1 MSFLFN
7 VDQNTLSRQSRPSFE
22 RYPRIELDLN
32 RMSSGNNTY
41 SIALNLSGA
50 IIFILTIVSQ
60 FSCTVLF
67 LDLYFDIQ
75 YQCLSVLCELFYRA
89 PGRVSAQRTFRHNFR
104 QPLAA
109 SLIFGIQIDMI
120 IFHDISKNQTPFG
133 SIRYHFAIFTGNFG
147 ISGRQ
152 SRDCT
157 SHDHFIP
164 KLTSPFDS
172 PWSIYP
178 IQL

>member
-1 MSFLFN
+1 MFFQEKLQKMSFLFN

-89 PGRVSAQRTFRHNFR
+89 PGGWIGK
-104 QPLAA
+104 
-109 SLIFGIQIDMI
+109 LICHLI
-120 IFHDISKNQTPFG
+120 ISETPV
-133 SIRYHFAIFTGNFG
+133 
-147 ISGRQ
+147 
-152 SRDCT
+152 
-157 SHDHFIP
+157 
-164 KLTSPFDS
+164 LT
-172 PWSIYP
+172 
-178 IQL
+178 LNVV